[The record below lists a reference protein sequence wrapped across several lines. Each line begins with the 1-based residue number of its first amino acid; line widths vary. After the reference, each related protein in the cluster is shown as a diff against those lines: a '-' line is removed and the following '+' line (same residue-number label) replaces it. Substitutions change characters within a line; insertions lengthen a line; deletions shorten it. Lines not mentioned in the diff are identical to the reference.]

1 MISSKK
7 WRRKGEVGQEKKNR
21 RRGLKRVEKRQA

>member
-7 WRRKGEVGQEKKNR
+7 WRRKGEVGEEEKNR
-21 RRGLKRVEKRQA
+21 RRGWRRVEKRQA